1 MAYRIHN
8 HVTHGEIDCREK
20 GEITGKL
27 WLHGGGEPVVLKL
40 SGNAWPDM
48 AGCLLS
54 FVNKSETFAPRSDSP
69 LQRLQEGAAGD
80 MTASR
85 KVRVPA
91 VPIDEFC
98 EMTMRGEKPPER
110 LANSLY
116 LEWFTE
122 ANGRV
127 VFESAECEITLSTP
141 KWRLTPEEEAQRA
154 ADAAAGLDD
163 FMGKLTEAIE
173 SAEAKVPWHKE
184 EWDEFDHEKLLRDSD
199 ARTDKFGELMEKY
212 MDHPDRDRIIAREMG
227 WDHITEMLDEKEAQ
241 EKMGETGEGEVSDT
255 SIGDALAAGA
265 EGDWSSDD
273 YVEPEPDPAT
283 EGKDWIRTEDGDIK
297 HPLSDRAFRG
307 AIGLWNRIKELGLKE
322 DMDED
327 LADLWGQYSTVGAK
341 LAGALDGL
349 ARDRNIGELAHNIAR
364 MKRGLTYLHSAQ
376 AALVKVG
383 EKKLLPQEDLERI
396 RGELFAIREEMLR
409 LMGEFRKGQGD

>member
-8 HVTHGEIDCREK
+8 HVTHGEIDCRVK

-54 FVNKSETFAPRSDSP
+54 FINNSDTFPPRSDSP

-110 LANSLY
+110 LANSLH
-116 LEWFTE
+116 LEWFSE
-122 ANGRV
+122 SNGRV
-127 VFESAECEITLSTP
+127 VLESSECEITLSTP
-141 KWRLTPEEEAQRA
+141 KWRLTPEEEEQRA

-163 FMGKLTEAIE
+163 FMGRLTDAIE

-184 EWDEFDHEKLLRDSD
+184 EWDEFDHEKLLRESD

-227 WDHITEMLDEKEAQ
+227 WDHITDMLDEKEAQ
-241 EKMGETGEGEVSDT
+241 ESDGQAGQG
-255 SIGDALAAGA
+255 SESESALDDASSEDGKDDWNSGDVA
-265 EGDWSSDD
+265 E
-273 YVEPEPDPAT
+273 PQPDPAT
-283 EGKDWIRTEDGDIK
+283 EGKDWIRTEDGHIK
-297 HPLSDRAFRG
+297 HPLSHRAFEC
-307 AIGLWNRIKELGLKE
+307 AMTLWHRIKELGLKD

-327 LADLWGQYSTVGAK
+327 IATLWHQFSTVGAK

-349 ARDRNIGELAHNIAR
+349 ARDRRIGELAHNIAR
-364 MKRGLTYLHSAQ
+364 MKRGLTHVHAAQ
-376 AALVKVG
+376 AALVKVE
-383 EKKLLPQEDLERI
+383 EKQLLPPEDLERT
-396 RGELFAIREEMLR
+396 RAELFAIREEMLR
-409 LMGEFRKGQGD
+409 LMEEFRKAS

>member
-1 MAYRIHN
+1 MAYRIHD
-8 HVTHGEIDCREK
+8 HVTHGEIDCRVK

-54 FVNKSETFAPRSDSP
+54 FVNKSETSPPRGDSP
-69 LQRLQEGAAGD
+69 LERLQEGAAGD

-116 LEWFTE
+116 LEWFSE
-122 ANGRV
+122 SNGRV
-127 VFESAECEITLSTP
+127 VLESSECEITLSTP
-141 KWRLTPEEEAQRA
+141 KWRLTPEEEEQRA

-173 SAEAKVPWHKE
+173 IAEAKVPWGKE
-184 EWDEFDHEKLLRDSD
+184 EWDEFDHEKLLRESD

-227 WDHITEMLDEKEAQ
+227 WDHIIEMLDEKEAQ
-241 EKMGETGEGEVSDT
+241 EKEGVAGQGGEAQADDEPHEDSKSDEC
-255 SIGDALAAGA
+255 AAD
-265 EGDWSSDD
+265 EGD
-273 YVEPEPDPAT
+273 EPQPDPAT
-283 EGKDWIRTEDGDIK
+283 EGTDWVRTKDGDIK
-297 HPLSDRAFRG
+297 HPLSNRAFES
-307 AIGLWNRIKELGLKE
+307 AMALWDRIKELGLK
-322 DMDED
+322 DDLDED
-327 LADLWGQYSTVGAK
+327 LGTLWHQFCAVGAK

-349 ARDRNIGELAHNIAR
+349 ALDRSIGELAHNIAR
-364 MKRGLTYLHSAQ
+364 MKRGLTHLHAAQ
-376 AALVKVG
+376 AALRKV
-383 EKKLLPQEDLERI
+383 EDKQLLPPEDLEHTRS
-396 RGELFAIREEMLR
+396 ELFGIREEMLR
-409 LMGEFRKGQGD
+409 LMEEFRNKPGK